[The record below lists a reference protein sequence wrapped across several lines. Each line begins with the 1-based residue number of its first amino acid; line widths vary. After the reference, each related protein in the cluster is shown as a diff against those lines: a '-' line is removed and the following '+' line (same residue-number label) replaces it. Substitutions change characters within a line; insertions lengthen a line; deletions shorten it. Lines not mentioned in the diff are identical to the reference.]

1 MNLDIATINIFNIN
15 RLPPSLQ
22 SPIKIGLI
30 FQGHSDWEL
39 VKVSAKKDITDRHTL
54 VDLHRISE
62 EMDWA
67 PDCRNSS
74 LATNLYNVSVRAVT
88 YDPANGRQFI
98 GKWSRQTVQPN
109 SCQSKS
115 NLHYKLKLS

>member
-1 MNLDIATINIFNIN
+1 MKGFLVLVSKKISTGFPQN
-15 RLPPSLQ
+15 LQ

-30 FQGHSDWEL
+30 FQGHSDWEV
-39 VKVSAKKDITDRHTL
+39 VKVSAKQDITDRHTL
-54 VDLHRISE
+54 VDLHRLSE

-67 PDCRNSS
+67 PDCRNNS